1 MPNNFFRQNL
11 QRMSKTDKENMTIEF
26 HHRSSLGTKFQ
37 RKLKIVIFWTK
48 LTKKKYFQSTK
59 K

>member
-1 MPNNFFRQNL
+1 MPNNFFRQKL
-11 QRMSKTDKENMTIEF
+11 QKMSQTDKENITIEF

-37 RKLKIVIFWTK
+37 PKLKIVIFWTK
-48 LTKKKYFQSTK
+48 LTKKKHIQSTK